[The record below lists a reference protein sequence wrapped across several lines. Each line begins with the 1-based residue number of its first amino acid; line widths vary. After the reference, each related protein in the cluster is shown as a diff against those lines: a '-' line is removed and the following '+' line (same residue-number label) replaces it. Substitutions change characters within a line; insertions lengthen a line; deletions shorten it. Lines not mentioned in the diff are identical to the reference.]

1 MASVALPKN
10 PLTADTNTTIASNTE
25 YLNPPA
31 NNSPETDPQHSIL
44 ITALMMINL
53 LRSCLSTYV
62 PPKTL
67 DTCCVI
73 IDAEPNQPAEIV
85 EPETAYPIN
94 EIASECI
101 AMPIAVAV
109 SAVNQAM

>member
-1 MASVALPKN
+1 M
-10 PLTADTNTTIASNTE
+10 
-25 YLNPPA
+25 
-31 NNSPETDPQHSIL
+31 
-44 ITALMMINL
+44 
-53 LRSCLSTYV
+53 
-62 PPKTL
+62 
-67 DTCCVI
+67 I